1 MNKIKNQF
9 RQLSID
15 FQLSVLSVHHLL
27 CYVTYS
33 FDQMCYVESG
43 TTKDHEFAAVVVN
56 AAWDAWLV
64 QHRKLEAKDK
74 LLIQQGQAYNEQSQK
89 VKDLEYKLSL
99 EFTLVPQDVSL
110 VLVRVDYSK
119 FYSSEQARA
128 EIAFI
133 KKHFSKVSKTV
144 VVLDSKYSIETL
156 MDEQQRAKCC
166 GVFHGDIRDIPTEGT
181 YLLSESEMHEKVLNV
196 RNGTK
201 CKSLQLF
208 IEGTPI
214 GKTDST
220 SFVDV
225 QLKKRIGKLITR
237 GTFKLIQK

>member
-1 MNKIKNQF
+1 MNTAVQQDEIVRNQF
-9 RQLSID
+9 ELEFAPVR
-15 FQLSVLSVHHLL
+15 HLL
-27 CYVTYS
+27 GYVSYS
-33 FDQMCYVESG
+33 NQMSSYVPKGSDEESRI
-43 TTKDHEFAAVVVN
+43 AASLVN
-56 AAWDAWLV
+56 IAWTSWLY
-64 QHRKLEAKDK
+64 QQAKINAKDK

-144 VVLDSKYSIETL
+144 VVLDSKYSFETL
-156 MDEQQRAKCC
+156 TDEQQRAKCC

-181 YLLSESEMHEKVLNV
+181 FIVPKGEKIVDAPKATRVKSSTITVTV
-196 RNGTK
+196 RD
-201 CKSLQLF
+201 
-208 IEGTPI
+208 ID
-214 GKTDST
+214 KTDST
-220 SFVDV
+220 STEADELR
-225 QLKKRIGKLITR
+225 QRISKAITR
-237 GTFKLIQK
+237 GTSKLVKR

>member
-1 MNKIKNQF
+1 MNIAIKQDDLVRHRF
-9 RQLSID
+9 ELEFAPVR
-15 FQLSVLSVHHLL
+15 HLL
-27 CYVTYS
+27 GFVEYS
-33 FDQMCYVESG
+33 PQIGSYRPKGSDEDSRVAASMVNIAWSAWVEQQ
-43 TTKDHEFAAVVVN
+43 V
-56 AAWDAWLV
+56 
-64 QHRKLEAKDK
+64 KLDAKDK

-156 MDEQQRAKCC
+156 TDEQQRAKGC
-166 GVFHGDIRDIPTEGT
+166 GVFHGGIRNIPTEGT
-181 YLLSESEMHEKVLNV
+181 FIVPRGEKVLDAPKATRIKSSTVTVTV
-196 RNGTK
+196 RD
-201 CKSLQLF
+201 
-208 IEGTPI
+208 ID
-214 GKTDST
+214 KTDST
-220 SFVDV
+220 SSEAEELR
-225 QLKKRIGKLITR
+225 QRINKSIIR
-237 GTFKLIQK
+237 GTTKLVKK

>member
-1 MNKIKNQF
+1 MTDKERLEFEFSFPIPVLLNHVSYDVKTNLYYAKNDYVQAQESVNLGWQIWQIQQKKI
-9 RQLSID
+9 
-15 FQLSVLSVHHLL
+15 
-27 CYVTYS
+27 
-33 FDQMCYVESG
+33 ES
-43 TTKDHEFAAVVVN
+43 
-56 AAWDAWLV
+56 
-64 QHRKLEAKDK
+64 KDK

-144 VVLDSKYSIETL
+144 IVLDSKYSIETL
-156 MDEQQRAKCC
+156 TDEQQRAKCC

-181 YLLSESEMHEKVLNV
+181 FIVPRGEKVLDAPKATKVKSSTITVTV
-196 RNGTK
+196 RD
-201 CKSLQLF
+201 
-208 IEGTPI
+208 ID
-214 GKTDST
+214 KTDST
-220 SFVDV
+220 SSEADELR
-225 QLKKRIGKLITR
+225 QRIKKAIVR
-237 GTFKLIQK
+237 GTSKLVKE

>member
-9 RQLSID
+9 RQLSIE

-27 CYVTYS
+27 SYVTYS

-64 QHRKLEAKDK
+64 QHRKLESKDK

-156 MDEQQRAKCC
+156 TDEQQRTKCC
-166 GVFHGDIRDIPTEGT
+166 GVFHGDIHEIPTEGT
-181 YLLSESEMHEKVLNV
+181 FIVPRGEKILDAPKATKVQSSTVTVTV
-196 RNGTK
+196 RD
-201 CKSLQLF
+201 
-208 IEGTPI
+208 ID
-214 GKTDST
+214 KTDST
-220 SFVDV
+220 STEADE
-225 QLKKRIGKLITR
+225 LRERISKAITR
-237 GTFKLIQK
+237 

>member
-27 CYVTYS
+27 SYVTYS

-64 QHRKLEAKDK
+64 QHRKLESKDK

-99 EFTLVPQDVSL
+99 EFTLVPQ
-110 VLVRVDYSK
+110 
-119 FYSSEQARA
+119 QAA
-128 EIAFI
+128 L
-133 KKHFSKVSKTV
+133 V
-144 VVLDSKYSIETL
+144 VVRGDFTHFNSREHAKSVADQLHKSFSQSGVPVVLIDKCYSV
-156 MDEQQRAKCC
+156 EQMS
-166 GVFHGDIRDIPTEGT
+166 TEQ
-181 YLLSESEMHEKVLNV
+181 MI
-196 RNGTK
+196 
-201 CKSLQLF
+201 SL
-208 IEGTPI
+208 GYMPVA
-214 GKTDST
+214 
-220 SFVDV
+220 VDGG
-225 QLKKRIGKLITR
+225 QHDDA
-237 GTFKLIQK
+237 

>member
-1 MNKIKNQF
+1 MTDKDRLEFEFNFPIPALLNHVSYDAKSNLYYAKNDYVQAQESMNLGWQLWQVQQKKI
-9 RQLSID
+9 
-15 FQLSVLSVHHLL
+15 
-27 CYVTYS
+27 
-33 FDQMCYVESG
+33 ES
-43 TTKDHEFAAVVVN
+43 
-56 AAWDAWLV
+56 
-64 QHRKLEAKDK
+64 KDK

-156 MDEQQRAKCC
+156 TDEQQRAKCC
-166 GVFHGDIRDIPTEGT
+166 GVFHGDIRDIPTDGT
-181 YLLSESEMHEKVLNV
+181 FLVPRGEKVLDAPKATRVKSSTITVTV
-196 RNGTK
+196 RD
-201 CKSLQLF
+201 
-208 IEGTPI
+208 ID
-214 GKTDST
+214 KTDST
-220 SFVDV
+220 SSEADELR
-225 QLKKRIGKLITR
+225 QRINKAIVR
-237 GTFKLIQK
+237 GTSKLVKK